1 MRSGA
6 TLVLGRAGD
15 VMPVAARVALE
26 QPGESVL
33 VCLRGPGDDPVSV
46 PLPAL
51 RRSRELADRLRQ
63 EGLEASARGS
73 LVVVEAGDRHPG
85 LLVERVTAV
94 AGDHPVVA
102 LLRPRAEEDEEL
114 VGRCSLVLAG
124 GARDPAIELLLDEMG
139 ERGIPVSVVERR
151 PGFAERLA
159 GAGFGLGR
167 HGGDAGQASVEAVAL
182 MPLLLAVVVAAG
194 QLLAA
199 GVSRELAAH
208 SATAG
213 AAALIQ
219 GRDARAA
226 ARHALPG
233 WADPGASVTVSG
245 REVSVRLR
253 PPGVPGVAALLEA
266 QAEADA
272 GPAP

>member
-1 MRSGA
+1 MSHDA
-6 TLVLGRAGD
+6 TLVLGRAAD
-15 VMPVAARVALE
+15 VMPVASRLALE
-26 QPGESVL
+26 RDGDAVL
-33 VCLRGPGDDPVSV
+33 VCLRDPGDEPLSV
-46 PLPAL
+46 PAPAL
-51 RRSRELADRLRQ
+51 RRSRELADRLERD
-63 EGLEASARGS
+63 GIEASARGA
-73 LVVVEAGDRHPG
+73 LVVVEAAGHHPG
-85 LLVERVTAV
+85 ALVERVAAAAGV
-94 AGDHPVVA
+94 APVVA
-102 LLRPRAEEDEEL
+102 LIRPRAEEDEEL
-114 VGRCSLVLAG
+114 LAHCSVVLAG
-124 GARDPAIELLLDEMG
+124 GAREPAIELLLDEMG
-139 ERGIPVSVVERR
+139 GRGIPVSVVERR

-159 GAGFGLGR
+159 GAGFSLGR
-167 HGGDAGQASVEAVAL
+167 LGGNAGQASVEAVAL

-233 WADPGASVTVSG
+233 WAGRRLSVVVSG
-245 REVSVRLR
+245 RAVSVRLR